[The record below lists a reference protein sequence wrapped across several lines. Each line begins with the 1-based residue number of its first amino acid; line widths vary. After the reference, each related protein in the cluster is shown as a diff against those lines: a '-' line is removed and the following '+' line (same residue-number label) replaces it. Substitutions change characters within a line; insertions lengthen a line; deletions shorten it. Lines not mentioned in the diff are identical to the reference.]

1 MKNIRSTL
9 VRFRLLNSVL
19 LLVLMLVALAVTP
32 AVRASECGYVCSGWD
47 AKNGCTTCNY
57 CCVNSD
63 GGYTCKLVQNS
74 VCGLDGEMLI
84 D

>member
-1 MKNIRSTL
+1 MKNIRSTF

-19 LLVLMLVALAVTP
+19 VLVLMLVALAVTP
-32 AVRASECGYVCSGWD
+32 AVRASDCGYVCSGWD
-47 AKNGCTTCNY
+47 VKNGCTTCNY
-57 CCVNSD
+57 CCTNST
-63 GGYTCKLVQNS
+63 GGYTCKLVSNN

>member
-19 LLVLMLVALAVTP
+19 VLVLMLVALAVTP
-32 AVRASECGYVCSGWD
+32 AVRASGCDYVCSGWD
-47 AKNGCTTCNY
+47 AKNGCTTCNW
-57 CCVNSD
+57 CCVDSK
-63 GGYTCKLVQNS
+63 GEYSCKIIQNS
-74 VCGLDGEMLI
+74 QCGLGGEALI